1 MVGYL
6 KSVRTARASR
16 RVFSRLNR
24 HKELM
29 DGLIEGGMEREQASS
44 HAMTMLLQE
53 EKARKRPRKAKDA
66 V

>member
-6 KSVRTARASR
+6 KSVRTARSSR
-16 RVFSRLNR
+16 RIVSRLKR
-24 HKELM
+24 HEELM
-29 DGLIEGGMEREQASS
+29 QGLIQGGMERTQASG

-53 EKARKRPRKAKDA
+53 EKARKRPRKTDA